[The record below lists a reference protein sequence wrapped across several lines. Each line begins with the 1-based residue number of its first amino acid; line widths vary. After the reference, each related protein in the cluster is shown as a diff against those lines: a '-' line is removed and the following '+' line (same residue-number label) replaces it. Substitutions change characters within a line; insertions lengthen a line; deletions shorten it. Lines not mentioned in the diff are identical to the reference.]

1 MKKMVL
7 FFLVVMLVTFVWLNH
22 TTEKQERTNR
32 EQASEQRKQREE
44 DFNRMTPK
52 QHLETAKQLL
62 ADDTVELCKKHL
74 LAIDPNTPEAA
85 EGQRLLKQI
94 KSAEAA
100 AAAVTKR
107 VMRDA
112 MAKKLENRMLDEGYS
127 VDVNA
132 IGTDHTVLRIKWI
145 LTNKAL
151 AHQFAKQGDFFASCR
166 SAGFRRVEITD
177 GYDETWYWD
186 LARNQSANKQNN

>member
-1 MKKMVL
+1 MKKVVL
-7 FFLVVMLVTFVWLNH
+7 FFLVLMLVTFVWLNH
-22 TTEKQERTNR
+22 TTEKQERMNR
-32 EQASEQRKQREE
+32 EQSVQQQKQREE
-44 DFNRMTPK
+44 DFNRMTSK

-62 ADDTVELCKKHL
+62 DDGTVELCKKHL
-74 LAIDPNTPEAA
+74 LADPNTPEAA
-85 EGQRLLKQI
+85 EGKRLLKQV
-94 KSAEAA
+94 KSAEGA

-112 MAKKLENRMLDEGYS
+112 MVKKLENSMLDEGYS

-186 LARNQSANKQNN
+186 LTRNQSSQ